1 MSETDAFVA
10 TVRAVDR
17 ASAPLKKIGA
27 QLRGLVGIQNQVK
40 EASKGLAESGSRHF
54 DALAQH
60 VKLVSG
66 HVGTLDSKIKKVTGS
81 LTAFLPMLGGMAG
94 VGSLAGIFMLTD
106 KAATGSAK
114 SAADAAKVGI
124 SKGQL
129 GGLKYAARMSEVDPD
144 ALVPSFERL
153 NKAIAAASA
162 GKNKDVAA
170 LFSRLGISLKGADG
184 HIRTVAEVMPQLSDA
199 IKNADGPAERTR
211 IAMALFGKAG
221 ADLLP
226 MLMKGSEALK
236 AYAEDGKRLG
246 YEATEV
252 ERAALQPFHEQMIRL
267 NAVTGSFSR
276 AVGVKLAPI
285 LEPVLHKVTDL
296 IIANK
301 DWMASFAAEKVK
313 AIADALKQIDWN
325 DLIERVK
332 GVVSVFTSFGSSTMG
347 LVSIMGG
354 MALVITSPL
363 IGAIAGLIG
372 ILKDL
377 GIILRGL
384 TFLGLGKPDFRRGRR
399 PDRRGRCPR
408 CGSGGSRSK
417 ATSPICNGIVAS
429 FQSAWQYIEPIVQ
442 KIAGAVGAIRNSWAG
457 RHLGLGTDDTSSGPG
472 PRAPAPVSP
481 YQPRQ
486 PGPPQYRA
494 RRRRRAADRRPGE
507 RAG

>member
-27 QLRGLVGIQNQVK
+27 QLRGLVGIQNRVK

-347 LVSIMGG
+347 LVSIIGG

-377 GIILRGL
+377 GDDLRGL
-384 TFLGLGKPDFRRGRR
+384 TLLALANPILAAVALIAGAAAALWFWWKPIKGYFTDMW
-399 PDRRGRCPR
+399 
-408 CGSGGSRSK
+408 
-417 ATSPICNGIVAS
+417 AGIVAS
-429 FQSAWQYIEPIVQ
+429 FQSAWQYIEPIVHAVQ
-442 KIAGAVGAIRNSWAG
+442 RLDGAGI
-457 RHLGLGTDDTSSGPG
+457 
-472 PRAPAPVSP
+472 
-481 YQPRQ
+481 
-486 PGPPQYRA
+486 RA
-494 RRRRRAADRRPGE
+494 RLRGREHRRGDDAAVSYKRIRLSDLGVHAGLSDDALDVQSWCDRR
-507 RAG
+507 